1 MLVGRKAT
9 VCRRAQFTVMWRQF
23 QFQFQFQ
30 LLRQC
35 LGEVFEEQTD
45 TVVSQGAQS
54 LIGSLRTGRS
64 IGTRRSRS
72 PAPVS

>member
-1 MLVGRKAT
+1 MLVGRKAA
-9 VCRRAQFTVMWRQF
+9 VCRRAQFTVMWR
-23 QFQFQFQ
+23 QFQFQ